1 MRGPVISYQQ
11 AQELNAR
18 VQSKLAPYLF
28 ACCNYE
34 PTSLHVL
41 SEDGWFTV
49 AIQDLYKFSIDAS
62 PVFDSF
68 SSFLPYSKRRQ
79 FSAFCNTLSQIK
91 MLRAVVDHNQSP
103 DDGYS
108 AQEYR
113 IAFRNWVSGI
123 IGRPQP
129 ESLADF
135 AVLNQRLEHIAQNML
150 SDLCAIID
158 YFCMAPDKDDII
170 SKWLKR
176 TLYWYSH
183 NTKTQYYFN
192 QIANAYIARSYS
204 AGNYSVSTLPE
215 WELKR
220 RINRWIEAALC
231 KPDEDRIRACKAT
244 IVTNTKYLNGESTMF
259 NALMKT
265 LPEDK
270 IALMKKNWSDEI
282 STAQADLSQHEQQLK
297 DLQKKIG
304 TDSRKYLFS
313 YLAVR
318 LIELMAELDDAN
330 EHYTLL
336 PQDILQRDVARLF
349 DGVQSPENDF

>member
-11 AQELNAR
+11 AQDINAR
-18 VQSKLAPYLF
+18 VQSKLAPCLF

-34 PTSLHVL
+34 PTSLRIL
-41 SEDGWFTV
+41 SEDGWFIV

-68 SSFLPYSKRRQ
+68 SSFLPSSKRRR
-79 FSAFCNTLSQIK
+79 FSAFRNTLSQIK

-108 AQEYR
+108 AQEHR
-113 IAFRNWVSGI
+113 IAFCNWVSGT
-123 IGRPQP
+123 IGKPQP
-129 ESLADF
+129 ESQADF

-158 YFCMAPDKDDII
+158 YFCVAPDKESII
-170 SKWLKR
+170 SQWLNR

-183 NTKTQYYFN
+183 NTKTQYYLN
-192 QIANAYIARSYS
+192 QIADAYIARSYL

-220 RINRWIEAALC
+220 RITRWIEAALC
-231 KPDEDRIRACKAT
+231 KPDEDRICACKAT
-244 IVTNTKYLNGESTMF
+244 IAANTKCINGESTMF

-270 IALMKKNWSDEI
+270 IAVMKKNWSDEI
-282 STAQADLSQHEQQLK
+282 STAQADLIQYEQQLK
-297 DLQKKIG
+297 DLQKKIAP
-304 TDSRKYLFS
+304 DPRKYLFS
-313 YLAVR
+313 CLAMR
-318 LIELMAELDDAN
+318 LTELMAELDATN
-330 EHYTLL
+330 ERYTLL

-349 DGVQSPENDF
+349 DGVQSPANDF